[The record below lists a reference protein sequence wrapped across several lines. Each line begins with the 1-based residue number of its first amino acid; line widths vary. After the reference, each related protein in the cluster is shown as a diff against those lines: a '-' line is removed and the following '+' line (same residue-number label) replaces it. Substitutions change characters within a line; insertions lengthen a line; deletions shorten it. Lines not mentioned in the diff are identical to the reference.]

1 MLPIPFLGTS
11 RVWYGVISAD
21 ILIIISRLE
30 EWNMQNKVWE
40 QVGCFLNKLRCE
52 NVTRDTAV
60 EVPGYRDTQ
69 QELEEMRE
77 TCEEIV
83 RSLPEDQWHVK
94 ECVSTNGAWKEFTI
108 NLEYKTQE
116 KPGDMHLI
124 IVASASKY
132 GDYFTG
138 GDGSVLYPSAWG
150 TRLPR
155 AS

>member
-83 RSLPEDQWHVK
+83 RSLPEDQWQTLLEWMAKLEDMNSMEGQKAYCTRADRSFVAMTRFTTA
-94 ECVSTNGAWKEFTI
+94 VWK
-108 NLEYKTQE
+108 NRML
-116 KPGDMHLI
+116 
-124 IVASASKY
+124 
-132 GDYFTG
+132 
-138 GDGSVLYPSAWG
+138 
-150 TRLPR
+150 
-155 AS
+155 